1 MQAALYHQHVR
12 EVRQLA
18 RELKQAEARASAAD
32 AQRAEDAVRIES
44 WSTMADALETR
55 GDEQERK
62 VALMGRRLTA
72 LRVQELSLS
81 RQASAQ
87 LAELKGLR
95 HSRTAGEAEAR
106 EAAVEAS
113 AALNR
118 VEREKVGQS
127 NPSLPLL
134 LPHIANRPTSQAFTS
149 PLPYLPPISNIQQ
162 TPPSL
167 SSLAPV
173 SHLRSS

>member
-118 VEREKVGQS
+118 VEREKVA
-127 NPSLPLL
+127 SLPLL
-134 LPHIANRPTSQAFTS
+134 SPHIANRPTSQAFTS
-149 PLPYLPPISNIQQ
+149 PLSYLPPISNIQQ

-173 SHLRSS
+173 SHLRSP